1 MGTTTGWTQLG
12 TSADVDYA
20 FTANTEYVVVLSLT
34 RTGADSMSIFGS
46 LSQNNVV
53 LTSHTLSDTNSI
65 VNNIGVLGVWANSS
79 TFGTSATIGQA
90 DNGIDFTNIKIEFIP
105 EPTSA
110 GLLIGGL
117 VVVSRFLR
125 RRVTA

>member
-1 MGTTTGWTQLG
+1 
-12 TSADVDYA
+12 
-20 FTANTEYVVVLSLT
+20 
-34 RTGADSMSIFGS
+34 MSIFGS